1 MGKYEADRRG
11 SSREQAEVDKA
22 YHKMTDSA
30 TRKQPTAQQIA
41 SRRKALKN
49 QNITIIACCS
59 ILAVLLIA
67 LICGLIL
74 SSCQPGDDGKILPHV
89 YAAGIDLGGM
99 TRNEAVNALHLV
111 TDKTFSQKDM
121 VVTLPDG
128 QLTLSP
134 AQTQA
139 RLDVEAVADA
149 AYNYGRSGSA
159 QDLETARKNAAST
172 SHTIALLPY
181 LTLDLDY
188 IQSSIQTFCDTF
200 GSQLSQPTAQLEGH
214 RPAYDPEH
222 PDLSVEHQ
230 TLVIVMGT
238 PDYAISA
245 SRVYDQVL
253 DAYSLNQFTVSYD
266 APTLTE
272 PTVPSAQELFQKF
285 CVSPEDATMDS
296 VTFEVTPEVY
306 GYGFDVERLQQR
318 LDAAEYGET
327 IQVQLG
333 FLMPDITAKDLT
345 STLFK
350 DTLAIHTLANPSG
363 NSTER
368 DVNLDLSAMAINGI
382 VIKAGEEFSF
392 NNAMGRPTAQKGYL
406 HVTEMRDGKLTDVL
420 GGGISQTA
428 SALYYC
434 ALLADLDILE
444 RHSNEYAVEYTRL
457 GLDAF
462 VDWGIQDLRL
472 RNNTGTPIRIIASA
486 NGSEVT
492 VKLLGENDKDYT
504 VQINAEVVS
513 ETAPE
518 TIFQVVSKDNIY
530 DYTDGQILQV
540 GVTGYEVQT
549 SIDKIEEHSGRLIS
563 STLVDTSTYKKQDQI
578 IVQIE
583 GNEPPTAPTEE
594 SAPNDPTEPT
604 EESQTDP
611 TETTGFFD
619 IFFP

>member
-30 TRKQPTAQQIA
+30 TRKHPTAQQIA
-41 SRRKALKN
+41 SRRKAMKK
-49 QNITIIACCS
+49 QKITIIVCCS

-74 SSCQPGDDGKILPHV
+74 SSCQPEDDGKILPHV

-99 TRNEAVNALHLV
+99 TRDEAANALHLV
-111 TDKTFSQKDM
+111 TDKTFTQKDM
-121 VVTLPDG
+121 VIGLPDG

-139 RLDVEAVADA
+139 RLDVEAVVEA
-149 AYNYGRSGSA
+149 AYSYGRGGSA
-159 QDLETARKNAAST
+159 QDLETARKNAANT

-200 GSQLSQPTAQLEGH
+200 GSQLSQPTAQLEGY

-222 PDLSVEHQ
+222 PDLAVEHQ

-245 SRVYDQVL
+245 SKVYDQVL
-253 DAYSLNQFTVSYD
+253 DAYSLNQFVVTYD

-285 CVSPEDATMDS
+285 CVSPEDATIDS

-306 GYGFDVERLQQR
+306 GYGFDVESLQRQ
-318 LDAAEYGET
+318 LDTAEYGQT

-333 FLMPDITAKDLT
+333 FIMPDITAKDLT
-345 STLFK
+345 STLFR

-368 DVNLDLSAMAINGI
+368 DVNLDLSAMAIDGI

-420 GGGISQTA
+420 GGGVSQTA

-462 VDWGIQDLRL
+462 VDWGIRDLRL
-472 RNNTGTPIRIIASA
+472 RNNTGAPIRIIASA

-492 VKLLGENDKDYT
+492 VELLGEDDKQYT
-504 VQINAEVVS
+504 VQINAEVVG

-518 TIFQVVSKDNIY
+518 TIVQVVSKDNIY
-530 DYTDGQILQV
+530 DYTDGQILQE

-583 GNEPPTAPTEE
+583 DNAPPTDPTEE
-594 SAPNDPTEPT
+594 SVPDDPSEPT
-604 EESQTDP
+604 EETQTDP
-611 TETTGFFD
+611 TETTSFFD